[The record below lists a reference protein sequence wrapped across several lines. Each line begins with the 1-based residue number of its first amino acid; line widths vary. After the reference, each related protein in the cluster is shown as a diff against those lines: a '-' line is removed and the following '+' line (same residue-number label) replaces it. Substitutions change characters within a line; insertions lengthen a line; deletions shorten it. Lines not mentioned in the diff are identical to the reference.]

1 MVADRHRDVGRERPF
16 SHWCSPL
23 FEIPR
28 RFDKCLRV
36 KCGGRVKA
44 APAASAASEALTRPS
59 ASTEFALRSG
69 GMFEPPSCGSGSHQ
83 ASLTKAEVPVLVTDD
98 EVVE

>member
-1 MVADRHRDVGRERPF
+1 MLGVSDRSVI
-16 SHWCSPL
+16 WCSPFSV

-44 APAASAASEALTRPS
+44 APAASAASEALTRLS
-59 ASTEFALRSG
+59 TSTEFAARSG
-69 GMFEPPSCGSGSHQ
+69 GMFASPICGKDSHQ
-83 ASLTKAEVPVLVTDD
+83 SGLAKAEVPVLVTDD
-98 EVVE
+98 EVIEQGQVE